1 MSTAEAAKPLRVVV
15 AWSAAP
21 REVTEREV
29 ELPAGATLQ
38 DAVAASGIAGEW
50 PQWRDEATGL
60 FVWGR
65 AAAPQQPLHAGDRVE
80 VLRGLRVDPKVARR
94 ERFAKQGARTAGLF
108 SRRGRPANFR

>member
-21 REVTEREV
+21 REVTERELA
-29 ELPAGATLQ
+29 LPAGATVQ
-38 DAVAASGIAGEW
+38 DAVSASGIAAEW
-50 PQWRDEATGL
+50 PEWRDEATGL

-65 AAAPQQPLHAGDRVE
+65 AAPLQQTLHAGDRVE

-108 SRRGRPANFR
+108 SRRGRPANPR